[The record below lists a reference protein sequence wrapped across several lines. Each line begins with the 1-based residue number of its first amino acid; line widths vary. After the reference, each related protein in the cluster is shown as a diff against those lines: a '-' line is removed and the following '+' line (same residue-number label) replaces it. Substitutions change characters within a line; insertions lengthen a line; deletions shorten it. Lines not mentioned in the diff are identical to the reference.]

1 MGASGVIR
9 VRTAD
14 DLPDR
19 VRVGFVQAPK
29 LDPRGQLFHMVC
41 ALSVCTVLKKS
52 FVEWLRNKKFN

>member
-1 MGASGVIR
+1 MGASGVIS

-19 VRVGFVQAPK
+19 VRVGFVQVPK

-41 ALSVCTVLKKS
+41 ALSVCS
-52 FVEWLRNKKFN
+52 VEEVFC

>member
-1 MGASGVIR
+1 MGASGVIS

-14 DLPDR
+14 DLPVR

-41 ALSVCTVLKKS
+41 ALSTCS
-52 FVEWLRNKKFN
+52 VEEVFC